1 MRTAILAVSLLA
13 ATALGQDAPLTQAD
27 AVDAALSSQPSLRAA
42 QARVDAAAAREEQ
55 ARLGRFGSLSTSLAW
70 TPLQRG
76 QRIDVPGFG
85 GTEPETFEMRQTERF
100 ALGVSLSQPL
110 WTWGALS
117 GQLRSA
123 QEEREAIRL
132 ESDRAREQVVF
143 EVTRAFATAVATGEA
158 EEVARRDRA
167 QREELLRVARSRV
180 EAASAAPLDALQA
193 EVALAEAE
201 SALLQAANRRRLAR
215 EALVT
220 LTVDKRF
227 RTALLAPPPDPDG
240 PLPAE
245 DEAVAAARAGRSDLA
260 SLRALVGSLG
270 AGAAAS
276 RASGM
281 PSLALQATLT
291 QQHESAT
298 RLLATEGRLYQVGL
312 AVSWDPVGR
321 ARARTRARELESLA
335 RAQREALAAAEQNAE
350 LQVREALAT
359 AAEALERVRV
369 QRRALALA
377 GEQVRI
383 ALLAYSE
390 GLITQVEAREAQL
403 ALTSA
408 GLGLSRARLDA
419 VIARAALR
427 LALGPG
433 AAPVS
438 LPLPFPS
445 K

>member
-1 MRTAILAVSLLA
+1 MRAAFLAVSLLA
-13 ATALGQDAPLTQAD
+13 ATALGQEVPLSQAD
-27 AVDAALSSQPSLRAA
+27 AVDAALSAHPSLRAA
-42 QARVDAAAAREEQ
+42 RARLDAAAAREEQ
-55 ARLGRFGSLSTSLAW
+55 ARLGRLGSLATSVAW

-76 QRIDVPGFG
+76 MRIDVPGFG
-85 GTEPETFEMRQTERF
+85 GTEPESFEVRQTERL

-117 GQLRSA
+117 GQLRA
-123 QEEREAIRL
+123 AREEREAIRL
-132 ESDRAREQVVF
+132 ESDRSREQLVF
-143 EVTRAFATAVATGEA
+143 DVTRAFATAVAAGEA

-201 SALLQAANRRRLAR
+201 AVLLQAANRRRLAR

-220 LTVDKRF
+220 LTIDTRF
-227 RTALLAPPPDPDG
+227 RTALLAPPPDADG

-245 DEAVAAARAGRSDLA
+245 DEAIATARAARSDLA
-260 SLRALVGSLG
+260 ALRAQVGSLG

-276 RASGM
+276 HASGK
-281 PSLALQATLT
+281 PALVLQATLT

-321 ARARTRARELESLA
+321 AKARARARELESLA
-335 RAQREALAAAEQNAE
+335 GAQRAALAAAEQNAE
-350 LQVREALAT
+350 LEVREALAT

-369 QRRALALA
+369 ERRAVALA

-383 ALLAYSE
+383 ALLAYAE
-390 GLITQVEAREAQL
+390 GLITQVEARQAQL

-408 GLGLSRARLDA
+408 GLGLSRAKLDA
-419 VIARAALR
+419 VVARAALR
-427 LALGPG
+427 LALGEGVAGNPG
-433 AAPVS
+433 GRG
-438 LPLPFPS
+438 
-445 K
+445 

>member
-1 MRTAILAVSLLA
+1 MKTALLAVSLLA

-27 AVDAALSSQPSLRAA
+27 ALDAALSSQPSLRAA
-42 QARVDAAAAREEQ
+42 EARLDAATAREEQ
-55 ARLGRFGSLSTSLAW
+55 ARLGRLGSLSTSLAW

-76 QRIDVPGFG
+76 QQIDVPGFG
-85 GTEPETFEMRQTERF
+85 GTEPETFEMRQTERL

-123 QEEREAIRL
+123 QEEREAARL
-132 ESDRAREQVVF
+132 ESDWAREQLVF

-201 SALLQAANRRRLAR
+201 SALLQAVNRRRLAR

-220 LTVDKRF
+220 LTVDTRF
-227 RTALLAPPPDPDG
+227 RTALLAPPPDLDG

-260 SLRALVGSLG
+260 SLRAQVGSLG

-276 RASGM
+276 RASGK
-281 PSLALQATLT
+281 PSSRPAGDADPTARKRYAPPRHGGAPLPGGAPHFLGPG
-291 QQHESAT
+291 
-298 RLLATEGRLYQVGL
+298 RPGEGEGPRPR
-312 AVSWDPVGR
+312 ARVSRNGAAGGPGRGR
-321 ARARTRARELESLA
+321 AERRARGARGARHGRRGARAHPRPAAAPSRSPGSRPESRSSPTRRASSPRSRRGRRSWLSPPPGSGSLA
-335 RAQREALAAAEQNAE
+335 RGS
-350 LQVREALAT
+350 T
-359 AAEALERVRV
+359 
-369 QRRALALA
+369 
-377 GEQVRI
+377 
-383 ALLAYSE
+383 
-390 GLITQVEAREAQL
+390 
-403 ALTSA
+403 
-408 GLGLSRARLDA
+408 
-419 VIARAALR
+419 
-427 LALGPG
+427 P
-433 AAPVS
+433 
-438 LPLPFPS
+438 
-445 K
+445 